1 MKRISQNRDLFE
13 STAGET
19 ITLTVEAVKTPF
31 QATLSDLGSS
41 GQWVQVQQPT
51 PGQPVEKRQFTM
63 PRNPREFFDII
74 YGFPPSGQM
83 NADAKYTISFSGGGT
98 TDGPNDVLPPFV
110 GNITDLFY
118 EFRLPKT
125 VPGTAV
131 AFMAG
136 ATKSAPAKVSKRT
149 TARRRRKNKGR

>member
-13 STAGET
+13 SIAGET
-19 ITLTVEAVKTPF
+19 ITLTVEAIKTPF
-31 QATLSDLGSS
+31 QVTFSDLGSGS
-41 GQWVQVQQPT
+41 QWTPLQQPT

-63 PRNPREFFDII
+63 PNSPREFFDVI

-83 NADAKYTISFSGGGT
+83 NAAAKYTISFSRGGT
-98 TDGPNDVLPPFV
+98 TDGPNDVFPPFV

-125 VPGTAV
+125 APGTAV
-131 AFMAG
+131 AFMAR
-136 ATKSAPAKVSKRT
+136 ATKRAPAKSKRT
-149 TARRRRKNKGR
+149 TAKPRKRESEGR